1 MNNLRPVSQKQDPDP
16 TGRGA
21 VMTKEDLDPGKV
33 IVIHDFLSGEECAA
47 LIRRSESLTYEPG
60 TVADV
65 VIENVRN
72 NERVLLDDATLASDM
87 FRRAEPFLPADI
99 DGHRLA
105 GFNERWRFY
114 RYQPGQTFKPHR
126 DGSYMRMKT
135 WEESQ
140 LTFMIYLNDR
150 MTGGETRFFADMEQA
165 FRGNPYLSVEP
176 TEGMALVFVHAIWHE
191 GAVVQ
196 SGQKYVLRT
205 DVMYKQDL

>member
-1 MNNLRPVSQKQDPDP
+1 MIKEVLDPD
-16 TGRGA
+16 
-21 VMTKEDLDPGKV
+21 KV
-33 IVIHDFLSGEECAA
+33 LVIHDFLSGEECAA
-47 LIRRSESLTYEPG
+47 LIRRSESLVYEVG

-65 VIENVRN
+65 VMEEIRN
-72 NERVLLDDATLASDM
+72 NERVLVDDVSLVADLFYCAQS
-87 FRRAEPFLPADI
+87 FLPPNI
-99 DGHRLA
+99 DGHGLV

-140 LTFMIYLNDR
+140 MTFMIYLNDG
-150 MTGGETRFFADMEQA
+150 MTGGETRFFSDMGQA
-165 FRGNPYLSVEP
+165 FRQCPYLSVQP
-176 TEGMALVFVHAIWHE
+176 KTGMALAFLHSIWHE

-205 DVMYKQDL
+205 DVMYK